1 MSPPGLSS
9 NRRRAYVLYI
19 HFCIFDDSVS
29 PIVTTSTGP
38 IIAEFSGLAELKMKK
53 FGKISTLADIKV
65 KLYESLKR

>member
-1 MSPPGLSS
+1 MFYIYIFVFLTILSVQLS
-9 NRRRAYVLYI
+9 
-19 HFCIFDDSVS
+19 
-29 PIVTTSTGP
+29 P